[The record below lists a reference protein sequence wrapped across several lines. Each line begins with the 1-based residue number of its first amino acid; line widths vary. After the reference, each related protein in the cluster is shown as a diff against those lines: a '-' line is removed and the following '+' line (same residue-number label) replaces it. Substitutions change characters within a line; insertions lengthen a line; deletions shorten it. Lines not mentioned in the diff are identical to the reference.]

1 MERPSEYTL
10 DRKNREIKELRRD
23 NGYLADSLFRKDK
36 ELRETKQRLEEA
48 DSTTIFLGIAF
59 AGTLIAFIILALYAI
74 DISRGT

>member
-36 ELRETKQRLEEA
+36 ELRETKQRLE
-48 DSTTIFLGIAF
+48 DGDRTTIFLGMAF
-59 AGTLIAFIILALYAI
+59 AVTLIAFIILALHALT
-74 DISRGT
+74 ISRGT

>member
-59 AGTLIAFIILALYAI
+59 AGTLIAFIILALHALT
-74 DISRGT
+74 ISRGT

>member
-59 AGTLIAFIILALYAI
+59 AVTLIAFIILALHALT
-74 DISRGT
+74 ISRGT

>member
-36 ELRETKQRLEEA
+36 ELRETKQRLEDE
-48 DSTTIFLGIAF
+48 DRTTIFLGIAF
-59 AGTLIAFIILALYAI
+59 AVTLIAFIILALHALT
-74 DISRGT
+74 ISRGT